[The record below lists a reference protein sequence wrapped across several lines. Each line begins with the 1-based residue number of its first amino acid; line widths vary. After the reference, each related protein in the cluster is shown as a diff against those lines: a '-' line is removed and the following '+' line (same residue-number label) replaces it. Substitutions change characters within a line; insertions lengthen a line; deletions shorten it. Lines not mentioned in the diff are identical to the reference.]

1 MKHNGLTLGI
11 LGGMGP
17 AATAEFQRLLA
28 EKAPA
33 DCDQEHPRMIVY
45 SYTAIP
51 DRTTFLLGKGPDP
64 EPLLLEGIKTLEK
77 WGADRLAVT
86 CNTAHYFIDKFVEQG
101 LIDIP
106 VIHIIDE
113 TVRACRAC
121 SPGGAWLTAT
131 LGTMKTG
138 LYQSHGAASG
148 YRFCIPDLEMQQRIH
163 DVTDMVKAGKQQEAG
178 ERYRE
183 IVEQLWQVERLPVV
197 CACTE
202 LPVAWRKSGLPADMG
217 ISSLEALADGC
228 IRELYKPL
236 H

>member
-1 MKHNGLTLGI
+1 MKHNGLTLGV

-33 DCDQEHPRMIVY
+33 GCDQEHPRMIVY

-51 DRTTFLLGKGPDP
+51 DRTSYLLGKGPNP
-64 EPLLLEGIKTLEK
+64 EPYLLDGIRTLEG

-86 CNTAHYFIDKFVEQG
+86 CNTAHHFIDEFLAQG
-101 LIDIP
+101 LISVP

-113 TVRACRAC
+113 TIRTCRER
-121 SPGGAWLTAT
+121 SPQGAWLTAT
-131 LGTMKTG
+131 LGTINTG
-138 LYQSHGAASG
+138 IYQRHAAACG
-148 YRFCIPDLEMQQRIH
+148 YRFLLPDVGMREEVH
-163 DVTDMVKAGKQQEAG
+163 AVTDLVKAGRLEEAG
-178 ERYRE
+178 TRYRD
-183 IVEQLWQVERLPVV
+183 IVERLWAIERIPVV
-197 CACTE
+197 QACTE
-202 LPVAWRKSGLPADMG
+202 LPVAWQRAGLPAEMG

-236 H
+236 

>member
-1 MKHNGLTLGI
+1 MKHNGLTLGV

-28 EKAPA
+28 VKAPA
-33 DCDQEHPRMIVY
+33 GCDQEHPRMIVY
-45 SYTAIP
+45 SHTVTP

-64 EPLLLEGIKTLEK
+64 EPYLLDGMLTLEK

-86 CNTAHYFIDKFVEQG
+86 CNTAHHFIDKFIAQG
-101 LIDIP
+101 LIHVP

-113 TVRACRAC
+113 TIRSCRER
-121 SPGGAWLTAT
+121 SPEGAWLTAT

-138 LYQSHGAASG
+138 LYQDHGAASG
-148 YRFCIPDLEMQQRIH
+148 YRFRIPTPEMQARIH
-163 DVTDMVKAGKQQEAG
+163 AVTDMVKAGRQDEAG
-178 ERYRE
+178 AGFKK
-183 IVEQLWQVERLPVV
+183 IVEELWQEERIPVV

-202 LPVAWRKSGLPADMG
+202 LPVAYQKAGLPADMG

-228 IRELYKPL
+228 IRELYKAL
-236 H
+236 

>member
-1 MKHNGLTLGI
+1 MKHNGLTLGV

-28 EKAPA
+28 VKAPA
-33 DCDQEHPRMIVY
+33 TCDQEHPRMIVY
-45 SYTAIP
+45 SDTVIP

-64 EPLLLEGIKTLEK
+64 EPYLLDGLKTLER

-86 CNTAHYFIDKFVEQG
+86 CNTAHHFIDRFLAQG
-101 LIDIP
+101 LLDVP

-113 TVRACRAC
+113 TIRCCRER
-121 SPGGAWLTAT
+121 SPEGAWLTAT
-131 LGTMKTG
+131 LGTMNTG
-138 LYQSHGAASG
+138 LYQDHAAASG
-148 YRFCIPDLEMQQRIH
+148 YRFCIPSPEMQARIH
-163 DVTDMVKAGKQQEAG
+163 AVTDLVKGGKQDEAG
-178 ERYRE
+178 ARYRQ
-183 IVEQLWQVERLPVV
+183 IVEELWQLERIPVV

-202 LPVAWRKSGLPADMG
+202 LPVAYQKAGLPTEMG

-236 H
+236 